1 MTLREDNVRTAEVL
15 SLTGASKP
23 TLYRWMEKHPTL
35 SAPTEHSLL
44 GHPFPKPSGKEGRE
58 VVWDD
63 HAVKRWW
70 ADNHGSVGRHPA
82 DDGCSTTMQWDR
94 FRSAMMKPPEVYEAN
109 GEEVVDDHMDGLLRF
124 ERDGDDV
131 RLWFRDA
138 NDAVLF
144 KLTYA

>member
-1 MTLREDNVRTAEVL
+1 MTVFHLGSTMSGDPGRSLRCKRKRYPAPCKTRRTKSSGLVFL
-15 SLTGASKP
+15 FRTRLTIGAS
-23 TLYRWMEKHPTL
+23 RFG
-35 SAPTEHSLL
+35 AQFV
-44 GHPFPKPSGKEGRE
+44 GHLTPYSI
-58 VVWDD
+58 
-63 HAVKRWW
+63 
-70 ADNHGSVGRHPA
+70 SS
-82 DDGCSTTMQWDR
+82 CS
-94 FRSAMMKPPEVYEAN
+94 EN